1 MKIKGKILR
10 VALIALFAFGGMS
23 ASAGAPDTFYGGVTG
38 ITGWGTVWG
47 EFSPVRYQRI
57 YVKVV
62 GRHVGISYAN
72 SGGRAYAEVPRM
84 LYGNTSRWGVEY

>member
-23 ASAGAPDTFYGGVTG
+23 ASAGAPDTFYGGATG
-38 ITGWGTVWG
+38 IGNWGIVWG
-47 EFSPVRYQRI
+47 EFRPVRFSRV

-62 GRHVGISYAN
+62 GRHTGVSYAT
-72 SGGRAYAEVPRM
+72 SGGRAYAEVPRKVS
-84 LYGNTSRWGVEY
+84 GNTSGWDTW